1 LTVLIHDK
9 FLEYLLFEKPLYG
22 EDKNFS
28 RTMIKMRLSKQNEG
42 KQKTLNLK
50 DNGDFY
56 GNKA

>member
-1 LTVLIHDK
+1 MVRI
-9 FLEYLLFEKPLYG
+9 
-22 EDKNFS
+22 KNFS

-50 DNGDFY
+50 DNGVLY

>member
-1 LTVLIHDK
+1 LIHDK